1 MQSGLRRFLLVVALS
16 FVLGLCSFAAE
27 RFVDNK
33 NGTVTDTKTGLMWAA
48 KDNGSKIN
56 WYDAKKYCESY
67 RGGGYSDWRL
77 PTISELSGL
86 YDAEQWQTGRQQW
99 RTDPCD
105 PQYPLRLI
113 TNLIQLT
120 CDPIWSSDTTDSSSE
135 ALFFV
140 FVNGSSVDTHRSSS
154 GNIRALPV
162 RTVKK

>member
-1 MQSGLRRFLLVVALS
+1 MPSGLRRFLLVGALS

-33 NGTVTDTKTGLMWAA
+33 NGTVTDTKTGLMWAE

-67 RGGGYSDWRL
+67 RGGGYSDWRM
-77 PTISELSGL
+77 PTMSELSGL
-86 YDAEQWQTGRQQW
+86 YDAERWQPGRQW
-99 RTDPCD
+99 RPDPCD
-105 PQYPLRLI
+105 ARYPLRLI

-120 CDPIWSSDTTDSSSE
+120 CDPIWSSDATDSSSE
-135 ALFFV
+135 ALFFE
-140 FVNGSSVDTHRSSS
+140 FVSGSSIHIHRSSS

-162 RTVKK
+162 RTLKK